1 MGNKSI
7 KKVCVVTAARSE
19 YGVLR
24 WIIDLLNNDKD
35 IQLQLVVTGAH
46 LSEESGFTYKFIEED
61 GYRIDKKIDIE
72 LQTKDL
78 YSIPRSMGICAIK
91 FGEAFKELRPDLL
104 VLLGDRYELLPIANT
119 ALILNIP
126 IAHISGGDIT
136 EGAIDNEVRNALSMM
151 SSIHFPGTQ
160 ESADRLYRM
169 LNTTKNIYTVGE
181 PGLDSFNRYKLLSR
195 EELASQLNLDV
206 KEKWMLVTLHSET
219 KEPLEYNIE
228 MVQNLYKAMKT
239 QNNTHFIITKA
250 NSDFGGI
257 QINSFWDSI
266 NEDENVTI
274 IASLGQIR
282 YLSIMKQV
290 ECVIGNSSSGIIEA
304 PFLGIPVINIGNRQK
319 GRHICDNII
328 CCKNNSQD
336 IMNAFLHIYD
346 FRIIDKFWGDGYSSQ
361 RIVTHIKEFLL
372 MS

>member
-1 MGNKSI
+1 MK
-7 KKVCVVTAARSE
+7 KKVCVTTAARSE
-19 YGVLR
+19 YGLLR
-24 WIIDLLNNDKD
+24 WVIDLLNNDKD

-46 LSEESGFTYKFIEED
+46 LSEEFGNTYKFIEED
-61 GYRIDKKIDIE
+61 GYRIDEKIDIE
-72 LQTKDL
+72 LQTEDL
-78 YSIPRSMGICAIK
+78 YSIPKSMGLCAIK
-91 FGEAFKELRPDLL
+91 FGEAFRNLLPDLV

-181 PGLDSFNRYKLLSR
+181 PGLDSFNKYELLGR
-195 EELASQLNLDV
+195 EDLASQLNLDIN
-206 KEKWMLVTLHSET
+206 KKWMLVTLHSET

-228 MVQNLYKAMKT
+228 MAQNLYKAMKT

-250 NSDFGGI
+250 NSDFGGA

-266 NEDENVTI
+266 SEDKNVSVIT
-274 IASLGQIR
+274 SLGQKR

-290 ECVIGNSSSGIIEA
+290 ECVIGNSSSGIVEA

-319 GRHICDNII
+319 GRHICKNVFCCSKDEDSIISAFGNIDNYNII
-328 CCKNNSQD
+328 DQ
-336 IMNAFLHIYD
+336 
-346 FRIIDKFWGDGYSSQ
+346 FWGDGNSSE
-361 RIVTHIKEFLL
+361 RIVYYIKKFLNEKF
-372 MS
+372 

>member
-1 MGNKSI
+1 MK
-7 KKVCVVTAARSE
+7 KKVCVITAARSE
-19 YGVLR
+19 YGLLR
-24 WIIDLLNNDKD
+24 WVIDLLNNDKD

-46 LSEESGFTYKFIEED
+46 LSEEFGNTYKFIEED
-61 GYRIDKKIDIE
+61 GYYINEKIDIE
-72 LQTKDL
+72 LQTEDL
-78 YSIPRSMGICAIK
+78 YSIPKSMGLCAIK
-91 FGEAFKELRPDLL
+91 FGEAFKNLLPDLV

-206 KEKWMLVTLHSET
+206 RKKWMLVTLHSET

-228 MVQNLYKAMKT
+228 MAQNLYKAMKT

-250 NSDFGGI
+250 NSDFGGA
-257 QINSFWDSI
+257 QINSFWDSN
-266 NEDENVTI
+266 NEDKNISI
-274 IASLGQIR
+274 ITSLGQKR

-290 ECVIGNSSSGIIEA
+290 ECVIGNSSSGIVEA

-319 GRHICDNII
+319 GRHICKNVFCCSKEENSII
-328 CCKNNSQD
+328 
-336 IMNAFLHIYD
+336 NAFSQIDNYD
-346 FRIIDKFWGDGYSSQ
+346 IIDQYWGDGNSSE
-361 RIVTHIKEFLL
+361 RIVYYIKKFLNEKF
-372 MS
+372 